1 MGPYPSTSVLPDRDT
16 GGILELEPRTQL
28 FGLVPAPQGASPS
41 FREKAKQVRPIHDG
55 VSRSPHSSDCGYQIL
70 GLLIASPSPSVVA
83 DSGHMSPGRCEA
95 EGARPGLIPHLS
107 STWAMDGF
115 QSLMSLNFYPNLGTL
130 GTCSFSQV
138 RCCLQVDYGLSP
150 VLGSTAPIV
159 VFGQPGEL
167 GLLSR
172 KPEDSSPYVSDL
184 SSLFSLSPRSR

>member
-1 MGPYPSTSVLPDRDT
+1 MDT
-16 GGILELEPRTQL
+16 GGILELVSRAQL

-41 FREKAKQVRPIHDG
+41 FREKARQVRPIHDG

-70 GLLIASPSPSVVA
+70 GHLIASPSPSMVA

-115 QSLMSLNFYPNLGTL
+115 QSLTSLYFYPNLGTCL
-130 GTCSFSQV
+130 FSQV
-138 RCCLQVDYGLSP
+138 RCCLQVDNGLSP
-150 VLGSTAPIV
+150 VLGSMAPTV
-159 VFGQPGEL
+159 VFGQSGEP

-172 KPEDSSPYVSDL
+172 KPDDSSPYVSDL
-184 SSLFSLSPRSR
+184 SSLFSLS